1 MAGNNKREYTIKIN
15 GVTQS
20 LKDVT
25 RLDDALAALDKSL
38 EKTRSTTIKTEQATK
53 KKAAALTDE
62 EKAAK
67 KLADTQKRIEQANS
81 AANKAQIEANI
92 ALREATREITRQIQI
107 SQFAEGSI
115 KQMGMTLTDLRNEYE
130 ELTTAQR
137 EDEAVGGRLLEQIQA
152 LDAEYKALRE
162 STGNF
167 RDSVGNYEKAT
178 AGLNELKDR
187 FELAARGSATLASD
201 LAGTNDVLDTFG
213 TATDTVAKSSEQ
225 LAGVMGL
232 ATVAQQA
239 YIAVTQENIIQ
250 QKAAAVVDGVRAIQL
265 KAKTAAEALSTKSTW
280 AAVVAQKAL
289 NLVAYANPYVLLA
302 MALIGVVGALVY
314 FASRTETAAEK
325 QKKLNDLQAIYL
337 DQLDREAEKIR
348 KVGDERVKA
357 AERALELL
365 QAQGAATSKI
375 RAAEDV
381 LARERSANNAKLRG
395 FYGNEISDL
404 QKNQAEVEK
413 LTEVLRQLNVEK
425 AKGEDNKMLID
436 IDFDGNVDLV
446 KIDDA
451 IDAVQGRIDN
461 VGRSVQIAVDLNT
474 EQADIEQAAKV
485 AAATRAKAD
494 ADAAKDRAAK
504 AAEARNVELAAVRA
518 GEDARI
524 ALIADSYERERE
536 TVRINNA
543 RQIED
548 LRNRLKYE
556 TNLTATARK
565 AIADNIKSLEKQLTV
580 DLDQL
585 AEDRQAKWLE
595 IERQGADSRLRL
607 IVSES
612 ERQREE
618 LRESYDRQI
627 EDVHIRFRTEKDL
640 TEDEGK
646 RLTEVM
652 LNLRKERDRE
662 LAKLDAALLQQQADA
677 AIASVD
683 NTLAAVEVR
692 VGEVTKR
699 NKNGLQLIDVD
710 ATRANLKTVAAALAS
725 YVDGVQQ
732 YQKDLTA
739 AHEATLA
746 TLKQGTPEYEA
757 EVRKYAE
764 AMEAATQRIINAQK
778 RQAEGA
784 KANRDVQVEYW
795 ADLVGKIGEI
805 AGAVADTVGTITDTL
820 SMGIQA
826 QVDDMTA
833 QLDVVNER
841 YDKAKEQRE
850 AATEQVEQLESR
862 LQDATGGTAE
872 ALREQLADAAAARN
886 EAAREEQRLAKEKEK
901 REAEIQ
907 RKEKQ
912 MRRNDLIA
920 SIAQGVANTAQGVT
934 KALTL
939 MWPLN
944 LIMAPIIGAMGL
956 VQVGI
961 MTKQLAK
968 LADGGPIIGPS
979 HDDGGVNINVGGKPA
994 YEAEGGEFMVN
1005 KIAYGANADLVEFI
1019 NEQNGP
1025 ISAADLMGFSGLPLA
1040 GDGPRR
1046 GTNEELLEAFSQI
1059 EFSPV
1064 VSVQDIND
1072 VQDQVTTVKEISG
1085 F

>member
-1 MAGNNKREYTIKIN
+1 MAGNKREYTIKIN

-38 EKTRSTTIKTEQATK
+38 EKTRSTTIKAEQATK
-53 KKAAALTDE
+53 QKAAALSDE

-137 EDEAVGGRLLEQIQA
+137 EDETVGGRLLEQIQA

-201 LAGTNDVLDTFG
+201 LAGTNDVLDAFG
-213 TATDTVAKSSEQ
+213 SATDVVAKSSEQ

-232 ATVAQQA
+232 ATIAQQA

-250 QKAAAVVDGVRAIQL
+250 QKAAAVIDGVRAIQL

-302 MALIGVVGALVY
+302 MALIAVVGALVW
-314 FASRTETAAEK
+314 FATRTDEAAEK

-375 RAAEDV
+375 RAAEDE

-395 FYGNEISDL
+395 FYGQELADL
-404 QKNQAEVEK
+404 EKNQKEVER
-413 LTEVLRQLNVEK
+413 LTDLVVELNKRKVEGDDTIYFD
-425 AKGEDNKMLID
+425 AN
-436 IDFDGNVDLV
+436 FDGTLDKV
-446 KIDDA
+446 KIDEA

-461 VGRSVQIAVDLNT
+461 VGRSVQIAVDLKT

-504 AAEARNVELAAVRA
+504 AAEARSIELAAVRA

-536 TVRINNA
+536 TIRANNA
-543 RQIED
+543 RAIED
-548 LRNRLKYE
+548 LRIRLKTE
-556 TNLTATARK
+556 TNLTDTARK

-580 DLDQL
+580 DLEAL
-585 AEDRQAKWLE
+585 ASERQNKWLE
-595 IERQGADSRLRL
+595 IERQAADSRLRL
-607 IVSES
+607 IVGES
-612 ERQREE
+612 ERTREE

-627 EDVHIRFRTEKDL
+627 EDVHIRFRTESDL

-652 LNLRKERDRE
+652 VNLRKERDRE
-662 LAKLDAALLQQQADA
+662 LSKLDAALLQQQADA

-683 NTLAAVEVR
+683 NTLATVEAR
-692 VGEVTKR
+692 VGDITKR

-710 ATRANLKTVAAALAS
+710 ATRANLKTVAAALSS

-746 TLKQGTPEYEA
+746 TLQQGSPEYEA

-778 RQAEGA
+778 RQADSA
-784 KANRDVQVEYW
+784 KESHDVQVQYW

-912 MRRNDLIA
+912 MRRNDLIS

-968 LADGGPIIGPS
+968 LADGGPIVGPS
-979 HDDGGVNINVGGKPA
+979 HDDGGVNINIGGKPS

-1005 KIAYGANADLVEFI
+1005 KVAYGANTDLVEFI

-1025 ISAADLMGFSGLPLA
+1025 ISAADLMGFTGLPLA
-1040 GDGPRR
+1040 GEGPRR
-1046 GTNEELLEAFSQI
+1046 GTNDELLEAISQI
-1059 EFSPV
+1059 EFRPV

-1072 VQDQVTTVKEISG
+1072 VQDEVATVKDISG

>member
-53 KKAAALTDE
+53 QKAAALSDE

-137 EDEAVGGRLLEQIQA
+137 EDETVGGRLLEQIQA

-178 AGLNELKDR
+178 AGLNELKDK

-201 LAGTNDVLDTFG
+201 LAGSNDVLDAFG

-232 ATVAQQA
+232 ATIAQQA

-250 QKAAAVVDGVRAIQL
+250 QKAAAVIDGVRAIQL
-265 KAKTAAEALSTKSTW
+265 KAKAAAEALSTKSTW

-302 MALIGVVGALVY
+302 MALIAVVGALVW
-314 FASRTETAAEK
+314 FATRTDEAAEK

-395 FYGNEISDL
+395 FYGQELADL
-404 QKNQAEVEK
+404 EKNQKEVER
-413 LTEVLRQLNVEK
+413 LTDLVVELNKRKVEGDETIYFD
-425 AKGEDNKMLID
+425 AN
-436 IDFDGNVDLV
+436 FDGKLDKV
-446 KIDDA
+446 KIDEA

-580 DLDQL
+580 DLEQL
-585 AEDRQAKWLE
+585 ASDRQSKWLE
-595 IERQGADSRLRL
+595 IERQAADSRLRL

-627 EDVHIRFRTEKDL
+627 EDVHIRFRTESDL

-683 NTLAAVEVR
+683 NTLAAVEAR

-1059 EFSPV
+1059 EFNPV

>member
-1 MAGNNKREYTIKIN
+1 MAGNKREYTIKIN

-53 KKAAALTDE
+53 QKAAALSDE

-115 KQMGMTLTDLRNEYE
+115 KQMGMTITDLRNEYE

-213 TATDTVAKSSEQ
+213 TVTDTVAKSSEQ

-232 ATVAQQA
+232 ATIAQQA

-250 QKAAAVVDGVRAIQL
+250 QKAAAVIDGVRAIQL

-302 MALIGVVGALVY
+302 MALIAVVGALVW
-314 FASRTETAAEK
+314 FATRTDEAAEK

-375 RAAEDV
+375 RAAEDE

-395 FYGNEISDL
+395 FYGQELADL
-404 QKNQAEVEK
+404 EKNQKEVER
-413 LTEVLRQLNVEK
+413 LTDLVVELNKRKVEGDDTIYFD
-425 AKGEDNKMLID
+425 AN
-436 IDFDGNVDLV
+436 FDGTLDKV
-446 KIDDA
+446 KIDEA

-461 VGRSVQIAVDLNT
+461 VGRSVQIAVDLKT

-485 AAATRAKAD
+485 AAATRVKAD

-504 AAEARNVELAAVRA
+504 AAEARSIELAAVRA

-536 TVRINNA
+536 TIRINNA
-543 RQIED
+543 RAIED
-548 LRNRLKYE
+548 LRIRLKTE

-580 DLDQL
+580 DLEAL
-585 AEDRQAKWLE
+585 ADERQNKWLE
-595 IERQGADSRLRL
+595 IERQAADSRLRL
-607 IVSES
+607 VVSES
-612 ERQREE
+612 ERTREE

-652 LNLRKERDRE
+652 VNLRKERDRE

-683 NTLAAVEVR
+683 NTLATVEAR
-692 VGEVTKR
+692 VGDITKR

-710 ATRANLKTVAAALAS
+710 ATRANLKTVAAALSS

-746 TLKQGTPEYEA
+746 TLQQGSPEYEA

-778 RQAEGA
+778 RQADSA
-784 KANRDVQVEYW
+784 KESRDVQVQYW
-795 ADLVGKIGEI
+795 TDLVGKIGEI

-850 AATEQVEQLESR
+850 AATEQVEELESR

-912 MRRNDLIA
+912 MRRNDLIS

-968 LADGGPIIGPS
+968 LADGGPIVGPS
-979 HDDGGVNINVGGKPA
+979 HDDGGVNINIGGKPS

-1005 KIAYGANADLVEFI
+1005 KVAYGANADLVEFI

-1025 ISAADLMGFSGLPLA
+1025 ISAADLMGFTGLPLA
-1040 GDGPRR
+1040 GEGPRR
-1046 GTNEELLEAFSQI
+1046 GTNDELLEAISQI
-1059 EFSPV
+1059 EFRPV

-1072 VQDQVTTVKEISG
+1072 VQDEVATVKDISG